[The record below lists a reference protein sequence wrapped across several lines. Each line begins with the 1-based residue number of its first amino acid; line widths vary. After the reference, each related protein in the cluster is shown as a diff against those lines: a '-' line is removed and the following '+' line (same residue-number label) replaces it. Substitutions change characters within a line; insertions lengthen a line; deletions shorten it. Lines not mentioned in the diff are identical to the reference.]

1 MFYIKILHCVILIG
15 INTFRHFEIMSFVS
29 QWNESIITAWNL
41 FVLKPWKHMKY
52 KLLSVCT
59 FTDISTSKWLLIV
72 KKLSMFA
79 HSLVKFCF
87 FVIPRENCPTPVTFT
102 PIGFRAQNS
111 PLELDIN
118 FCCILHFSCVK
129 ILGSYY
135 EIWVFN
141 TLCFGKKY
149 WVEFIVLIKI
159 ILVIYM

>member
-15 INTFRHFEIMSFVS
+15 INTFRHFEIISFVS
-29 QWNESIITAWNL
+29 QWVHNNS
-41 FVLKPWKHMKY
+41 LKLICPETLKHMKY

-111 PLELDIN
+111 LLELDIN

-135 EIWVFN
+135 EIWAFN
-141 TLCFGKKY
+141 TLCFWKKY
-149 WVEFIVLIKI
+149 WVEFIVLIRI

>member
-1 MFYIKILHCVILIG
+1 MWFWLEL
-15 INTFRHFEIMSFVS
+15 THFDTLRLLVSFP
-29 QWNESIITAWNL
+29 NESIITAWNL

-111 PLELDIN
+111 LLELDIN

-135 EIWVFN
+135 EIWAFN
-141 TLCFGKKY
+141 TLCFGNKY
-149 WVEFIVLIKI
+149 WVEFIVLIRI